1 MACDIV
7 SRRAM
12 GKITPEPGSI
22 MPFNPAD
29 VHVVDVFADGPGGGN
44 PAPIALDARAM
55 TEEGMQAVARHFGH
69 ESAFVIEAPQGS
81 GCDLGLRFWVPNHE
95 MSMCGHATV
104 GAVWLLD
111 RLGRL
116 PAKPLRIWT
125 ASGIV
130 EAVVT
135 GAGAARQVAISQPCG
150 VVEPVPEG
158 SEAEILSVLGIA
170 PGDLAPMPIRNA
182 ATSRIKTLIPLA
194 SVAHLDALQ
203 PDLSRMESLCAA
215 IGSTG
220 LYPYAASDASGQR
233 YDARQFPKS
242 SGYPEDAATG
252 IAAAALAF
260 GLLAQGQ
267 LVPERPVIVRQGR
280 AMGRP
285 SRIEVRFR
293 EEAGQVSG
301 CWLGGAGRVA

>member
-1 MACDIV
+1 MTF
-7 SRRAM
+7 S
-12 GKITPEPGSI
+12 
-22 MPFNPAD
+22 PAD
-29 VHVVDVFADGPGGGN
+29 VHLVDVFADGPGGGN
-44 PAPIALDARAM
+44 PAPIVLEARAM
-55 TEEGMQAVARHFGH
+55 ADGQMQEIARHFGH
-69 ESAFVIEAPQGS
+69 ESAFVIDPPQGS

-95 MSMCGHATV
+95 MTMCGHATV

-116 PAKPLRIWT
+116 PSDHLRIWT
-125 ASGIV
+125 ASGPV

-135 GAGAARQVAISQPCG
+135 GAGEARQVAISQPRG
-150 VVEPVPEG
+150 VVEPVLEG
-158 SEAEILSVLGIA
+158 AEAEILSVLGITA
-170 PGDLAPMPIRNA
+170 GDLGGMPIRNA
-182 ATSRIKTLIPLA
+182 ATSRIKTLIPLKTIA
-194 SVAHLDALQ
+194 ILDALR
-203 PDLSRMESLCAA
+203 PDLSRMESLCEA

-220 LYPYAASDASGQR
+220 LYPYTASDETGQR

-267 LVPERPVIVRQGR
+267 VAPEKPVIVRQGR

-293 EEAGQVSG
+293 AEAGQISG
-301 CWLGGAGRVA
+301 CWLGGTGRMA